1 MYRCKIWIIYT
12 LYSPGLWKES
22 CAMEIHQLTY
32 FVAVAET
39 GGFSRAAERCNVAQP
54 SLSQQI
60 MKLEQEIGQPL
71 FERLGRKVLL
81 TDAGR
86 MLLPRANTILSE
98 LHTIKHGVSQAAEP
112 REGALS
118 VGFIPTIAPFVL
130 PRVIRGF
137 RQAFPL
143 AALAVQEDFTDN
155 LIRDLVDGK
164 LDVGIMSLPIH
175 NKQIKTQELLTEPL
189 MVASSSRYDIAS
201 RISMR
206 VKELD
211 DFPFI
216 ALSEVH
222 CLGEQVQAF
231 CYQQQVNL
239 QIVCHTAQLS
249 TVQSC
254 IALGLGVSLV
264 PRALALSD
272 PGVGIVYRPLSDVV
286 PQRKIVAATHAG
298 RLPSFLAREFIRMVR
313 EEYPV

>member
-1 MYRCKIWIIYT
+1 
-12 LYSPGLWKES
+12 
-22 CAMEIHQLTY
+22 MEIHQLIY
-32 FVAVAET
+32 FVAVAEI
-39 GGFSRAAERCNVAQP
+39 GSFSRAAERCNVAQP

-71 FERLGRKVLL
+71 FERLGRKVTM

-98 LHTIKHGVSQAAEP
+98 LQTIKLGLDQELAA
-112 REGALS
+112 GKGTLS
-118 VGFIPTIAPFVL
+118 VGFIPTVAPFVL
-130 PRVIRGF
+130 PRVIRRF

-143 AALAVQEDFTDN
+143 AALSVHEDFTEN
-155 LIRDLVDGK
+155 LTRDLVAGK
-164 LDVGIMSLPIH
+164 LDVCIMSLPIH
-175 NKQIKTQELLTEPL
+175 HKLINTQELLTEPFV
-189 MVASSSRYDIAS
+189 VASSSKYDIAS
-201 RISMR
+201 RTSIR

-216 ALSEVH
+216 ALSEMH

-231 CYQQQVNL
+231 CYQQQVDL

-264 PRALALSD
+264 PQALALSD
-272 PGVGIVYRPLSDVV
+272 TSNGSVVYRPLSDAV
-286 PQRKIVAATHAG
+286 PQRKIAAATHAG
-298 RLPSFLAREFIRMVR
+298 RVLSPLAREFIKMVR
-313 EEYPV
+313 DEYPVENRE